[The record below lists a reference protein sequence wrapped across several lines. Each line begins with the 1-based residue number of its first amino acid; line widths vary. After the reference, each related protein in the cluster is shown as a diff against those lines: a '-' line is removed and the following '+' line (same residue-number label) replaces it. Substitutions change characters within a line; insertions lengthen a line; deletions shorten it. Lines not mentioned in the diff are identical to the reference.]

1 MTPEHHAQQH
11 QRQTLQSQSQHSS
24 PAISS
29 ASHRFNNSFRPN
41 TVSSRPSIYD
51 QQDQHDQQDLIQ
63 RVSEL
68 NSARIQLKNQQLS
81 QNNQQSSQNQQSQNS
96 LHTSHRQNQLQPQKQ
111 PQSQLNSSQ
120 LNSSQLNPSSS
131 CSPQKQQPHCDQ
143 DFIQLCSLVKDK
155 LNREGISLAA
165 PPFTTKVRQ
174 KTSFIIN

>member
-68 NSARIQLKNQQLS
+68 NSARLQLKNQQHQQS
-81 QNNQQSSQNQQSQNS
+81 QNQQSSSQNQQSQN
-96 LHTSHRQNQLQPQKQ
+96 SHRQNQLQPQKQ
-111 PQSQLNSSQ
+111 PQSQLNS
-120 LNSSQLNPSSS
+120 SSS

>member
-68 NSARIQLKNQQLS
+68 NSARLQLKNQQHQQS
-81 QNNQQSSQNQQSQNS
+81 QNQQSSSQNQQSQNS

-120 LNSSQLNPSSS
+120 LNSSSS

-165 PPFTTKVRQ
+165 PPFTTKVRR
-174 KTSFIIN
+174 KNLLY

>member
-68 NSARIQLKNQQLS
+68 NSARLQLKNQQH
-81 QNNQQSSQNQQSQNS
+81 QQSQNQQSQNS

-120 LNSSQLNPSSS
+120 LNSSSS